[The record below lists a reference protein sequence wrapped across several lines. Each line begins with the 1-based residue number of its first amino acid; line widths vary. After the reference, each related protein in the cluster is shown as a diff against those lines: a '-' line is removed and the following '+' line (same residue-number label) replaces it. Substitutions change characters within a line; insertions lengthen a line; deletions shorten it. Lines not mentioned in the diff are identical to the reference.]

1 MSLTFPDFY
10 SHPAACRMIGNWAD
24 EISQL
29 DAELG
34 RLRVLIALA
43 RYLIVALPQGN
54 AIISNA
60 QNRQLTL
67 GQIPLNV
74 LNRLD
79 RLDWTDGTPDHV
91 AHLQVIWRYYLT
103 FEERRALKALQEEL
117 VTQAQIPRSQFAIV
131 LSDLRGA
138 QGAIYYD
145 LELRGLN
152 PYALDQMLDQ
162 DIDFIEWLLEL
173 RLWHYLSAQYNQN
186 ALIREGLYQWWLAE
200 RSIAATMTADPP
212 QPIGNPQVV
221 LSDMFSLQHGI
232 HDTKT
237 KFMVL
242 MGVVGTH
249 NALSV
254 DDLTQLLVKMT
265 VEPALDPSTRQ
276 KVIGALHF
284 AFQGIGSDKLDTAAE
299 AAAAILTGQQPQQAI
314 DKPTMAAPAMSVPS
328 SQQSQAGE
336 GHIIGVTLDS
346 QGFTDFLI
354 HLLTA
359 CLELFRTSPNPQRR
373 YMAVLLYNSIEKLQ
387 QVNLVQQKSVEILLT
402 ANEAMAWAVAWER
415 LNEGEITPQQIP
427 GSKKHGLTMTGLSVD
442 LMSLSLTGQK
452 EVGLNIVRLV
462 K

>member
-1 MSLTFPDFY
+1 MSSTFPNFY
-10 SHPAACRMIGNWAD
+10 SHPAARRMIGNWAD
-24 EISQL
+24 GINQL

-43 RYLIVALPQGN
+43 RYLIAALPQGN
-54 AIISNA
+54 AIISSA
-60 QNRQLTL
+60 QKRQLTL

-79 RLDWTDGTPDHV
+79 RLDWTNGTPDRI

-138 QGAIYYD
+138 QGTIYYD
-145 LELRGLN
+145 LERRGLN

-173 RLWHYLSAQYNQN
+173 RLWHYLSAQYDQN

-200 RSIAATMTADPP
+200 RSVAATMTAEPP
-212 QPIGNPQVV
+212 RPIGNPQVV
-221 LSDMFSLQHGI
+221 FSDMFSLQHGI
-232 HDTKT
+232 HDTKI
-237 KFMVL
+237 KSMVL

-249 NALSV
+249 NALSA
-254 DDLTQLLVKMT
+254 DDLTQLLIKLT
-265 VEPALDPSTRQ
+265 VEPALDPSTRE

-284 AFQGIGSDKLDTAAE
+284 AFQGVGPDKLDTAA
-299 AAAAILTGQQPQQAI
+299 ASAAAILTGQQPQQVI
-314 DKPTMAAPAMSVPS
+314 DKLTMPAPATSAPS
-328 SQQSQAGE
+328 LQQSQAGE
-336 GHIIGVTLDS
+336 GRIIGVTLDS
-346 QGFTDFLI
+346 QEFTDFLI
-354 HLLTA
+354 QLLTA
-359 CLELFRTSPNPQRR
+359 CLELFRTSSNPQRR
-373 YMAVLLYNSIEKLQ
+373 NMAMLLYNSIEKLQ
-387 QVNLVQQKSVEILLT
+387 QVNLAQQKSVEILLT
-402 ANEAMAWAVAWER
+402 ANEAMAWTVAWEK
-415 LNEGEITPQQIP
+415 LNEGEISPQQIP

-452 EVGLNIVRLV
+452 EIGLNMVRLV